1 MFTTN
6 PNSLPIVLLM
16 VPGVLLF
23 FSLFLSFRLLLGRFF
38 PKQPASKRSLYAIYL
53 SGLPSF
59 LLLLSSVNQLTWRDF
74 TLVLFL
80 VICLWFYT
88 GRINLAKS

>member
-1 MFTTN
+1 
-6 PNSLPIVLLM
+6 
-16 VPGVLLF
+16 
-23 FSLFLSFRLLLGRFF
+23 LLGRFF
-38 PKQPASKRSLYAIYL
+38 PKLAAAKRGLYAIYL
-53 SGLPSF
+53 SALPSF

-88 GRINLAKS
+88 GRMHLIKS